1 MSEQLSTRWIRL
13 QRVVD
18 RAAQRVNE
26 DAIVPFG
33 GDEVANQATAPPVVT
48 QAVPTTEALVLAL
61 WQTFFANFR
70 EDERAFEL
78 PHYQAAGLMV
88 TDRLEQFGAE
98 KGLDSQ
104 TVHLILALLRQFS
117 DARFRDIDERVNDL
131 VTTCQQLRAQLDV
144 SELSKC
150 YQEDELNSCQR
161 LVRQAM
167 KHLNLSPTNP
177 DDISRPSAELR
188 VVLAALGR
196 EGTSRTTVNPPP
208 QTPLGT
214 PVVGGPD
221 TGIAAT
227 EIIDVH
233 ERDSLHWTKL
243 HSAAFVGKVEV
254 VNLLLEK
261 GADVNARA
269 KDGATPLHLAVK
281 RGHVLAAKLLFTKG
295 ANLTAKDA
303 EGNTPVHL
311 ASELY
316 TTEMVKA
323 LISMG
328 VMVNQKNESG
338 WTPLHL
344 AANKGKIEVVE
355 TLIAAG
361 ADINAVAGKG
371 WTPLA
376 VAVNCGHLQL
386 TTHLRNHGA
395 RQ

>member
-1 MSEQLSTRWIRL
+1 MSEQLTTRWIRL
-13 QRVVD
+13 QRDAV
-18 RAAQRVNE
+18 RAAQQMSD
-26 DAIVPFG
+26 DAVTPFG
-33 GDEVANQATAPPVVT
+33 ADDVAAQASTSAPDA
-48 QAVPTTEALVLAL
+48 QASSTTEALVFGV
-61 WQTFFANFR
+61 WQAFFANFR

-88 TDRLEQFGAE
+88 TDRIEQFGVE
-98 KGLDSQ
+98 KGLDAQ
-104 TVHLILALLRQFS
+104 TVHLMLVLLRQFS
-117 DARFRDIDERVNDL
+117 DARFRDIDERINDL

-167 KHLNLSPTNP
+167 KHLNLPSTTS

-188 VVLAALGR
+188 LVLAALGR
-196 EGTSRTTVNPPP
+196 EGTTRTTATPPA
-208 QTPLGT
+208 QTPLGV
-214 PVVGGPD
+214 PMVGGSGAG
-221 TGIAAT
+221 TGTA

-261 GADVNARA
+261 GAEVNARA

-281 RGHVLAAKLLFTKG
+281 RGHVSVAKLLFTKG
-295 ANLTAKDA
+295 ANLTAKDT

-316 TTEMVKA
+316 TIDMVKA

-361 ADINAVAGKG
+361 ADINAVAGNG

-376 VAVNCGHLQL
+376 VAANCGHLQL
-386 TTHLRNHGA
+386 TTHLRNQGA